1 MTSKLFFSVV
11 LFLISAATLSAQA
24 PASMHTARAEALD
37 IHNTV
42 QLLEQNA
49 LLALIG
55 AIGLMAM
62 VWLCSVMNA
71 CKDLNK
77 PQKNTPKPF
86 TSLLILVAGL
96 SVFCGSCSVEQRA
109 MATEYRAAQAAETR
123 NCAMSHH
130 DANAPF
136 NNGFSSNGF
145 SNMRSPVYCK
155 YCGKRIANNHQ

>member
-11 LFLISAATLSAQA
+11 LFLISAVTLSAQA
-24 PASMHTARAEALD
+24 TAPLYASGMGDSDVTGVVD
-37 IHNTV
+37 
-42 QLLEQNA
+42 LLEQNA

-55 AIGLMAM
+55 AVGLMAM
-62 VWLCSVMNA
+62 VWICSVMNA

-109 MATEYRAAQAAETR
+109 MATEYRAAQALETR
-123 NCAMSHH
+123 NCAMSHY

-155 YCGKRIANNHQ
+155 YCGKRIANNH